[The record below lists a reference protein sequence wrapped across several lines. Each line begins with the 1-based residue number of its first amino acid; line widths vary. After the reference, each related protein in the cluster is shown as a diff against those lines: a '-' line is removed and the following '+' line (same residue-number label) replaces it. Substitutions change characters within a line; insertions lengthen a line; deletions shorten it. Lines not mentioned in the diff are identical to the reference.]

1 MGCEAASSEGFL
13 FDFGVSRVRSDAWLL
28 WMDVGAVLVELY
40 EEVLLAEC
48 LLSTHAFVAYGDVDP
63 GIS

>member
-1 MGCEAASSEGFL
+1 
-13 FDFGVSRVRSDAWLL
+13 
-28 WMDVGAVLVELY
+28 MDVGAVLVELY

-48 LLSTHAFVAYGDVDP
+48 LSTHASMAYRDVDP

>member
-1 MGCEAASSEGFL
+1 MGCDATSSESL
-13 FDFGVSRVRSDAWLL
+13 LCELVVSCVLSDLWLL

-48 LLSTHAFVAYGDVDP
+48 LSTHASGA
-63 GIS
+63 